1 MNHGIQAFN
10 HLIVG
15 RDVCRSKVKW
25 YQEFLKCCFKNKML
39 TIFYLNHHSLVI
51 SRKLCL
57 EHSNKQQNR
66 KLLQTFRSN
75 PLTWVYRTIGCHNKN
90 DGFLLIYHPWVS
102 WFLIQRFEKV
112 MFVTLLTRTFQFSL
126 SFWET
131 VHLPLPQ
138 ANIKTHFSLRAK
150 CWLRRG
156 IAGQFPRYLTWSHF
170 FKGVVPEAL
179 LKERLDVETL
189 DTLGI
194 IQSQKAFN
202 QKYVRTKTKL
212 LCVYFLD
219 IS

>member
-1 MNHGIQAFN
+1 
-10 HLIVG
+10 
-15 RDVCRSKVKW
+15 
-25 YQEFLKCCFKNKML
+25 ML
-39 TIFYLNHHSLVI
+39 TIFYLNHHTLVI
-51 SRKLCL
+51 SHKLRV
-57 EHSNKQQNR
+57 EHNNKQQNK
-66 KLLQTFRSN
+66 KLLLNNNYFNLQTFGSN
-75 PLTWVYRTIGCHNKN
+75 PLTWMYSTIGCHNKFN
-90 DGFLLIYHPWVS
+90 MMAFYWFITLGFVD
-102 WFLIQRFEKV
+102 FLIQRFEKV
-112 MFVTLLTRTFQFSL
+112 MFGTLLTCTFQISL
-126 SFWET
+126 GFWET

-138 ANIKTHFSLRAK
+138 ANIKSHFSLRAK

-156 IAGQFPRYLTWSHF
+156 VAGQFPGNLTWSHF

>member
-39 TIFYLNHHSLVI
+39 TIFYLNRHTLVI
-51 SRKLCL
+51 SHKLCM
-57 EHSNKQQNR
+57 EHNNKQQNR
-66 KLLQTFRSN
+66 KLLQTFGSN
-75 PLTWVYRTIGCHNKN
+75 PLTWVYSTIGCNNK
-90 DGFLLIYHPWVS
+90 YHLESVD
-102 WFLIQRFEKV
+102 FLIERFEKI
-112 MFVTLLTRTFQFSL
+112 MFVTLLTCTFQISL

-138 ANIKTHFSLRAK
+138 ANIKTYFSLRAQ

-219 IS
+219 IF